1 MVVTELP
8 IRGGAMAK
16 KNETMEMAEVDEW
29 AAGTGLQ
36 WLAQVAR
43 LGAGEGS
50 RLIPGI
56 KGCPLL
62 HPGFPITSPVRFE
75 CGF

>member
-16 KNETMEMAEVDEW
+16 KNEAMEMAEGDER

-36 WLAQVAR
+36 SLSQVA
-43 LGAGEGS
+43 GWGQA
-50 RLIPGI
+50 
-56 KGCPLL
+56 KDQD
-62 HPGFPITSPVRFE
+62 
-75 CGF
+75 